1 MADRN
6 SIITLPHLHLRER
19 SAKIKVVS
27 DDVKTVIEDMKTATL
42 DWEASR
48 PHEVGVALAAVQ
60 IDKLLRIVI
69 IRNDFDDKDDRSFAI
84 LINPEI
90 IKFEGKPEYDHEGC
104 LSVKDIYG
112 IVPRYPKVRIRA
124 MDVNGNDIRLR
135 TEGFLA
141 RVLQHEIDHTNGIM
155 FIDHVKDKK
164 SFFKLNTE
172 GKLES
177 ISYEA
182 VKKTGILR

>member
-6 SIITLPHLHLRER
+6 SIITLPNPHLRER
-19 SAKIKVVS
+19 SAKIKVVT
-27 DDVKTVIEDMKTATL
+27 DEVAAVIEDMKAATL

-60 IDKLLRIVI
+60 IDKLVRIVI
-69 IRNDFDDKDDRSFAI
+69 IRNDFDDKDDHSFAV

-90 IKFEGKPEYDHEGC
+90 IKTEGEPEYDHEGC

-112 IVPRYPKVRIRA
+112 IVPRYPKIRVKA
-124 MDVNGNDIRLR
+124 MDSNGNDIRLR
-135 TEGFLA
+135 AEGFLA
-141 RVLQHEIDHTNGIM
+141 RVLQHEIDHTNGVM
-155 FIDHVKDKK
+155 FIDHVKDEK
-164 SFFKLNTE
+164 SFFKLNVE